1 MKKFITTLLSMLL
14 VFIATA
20 QDTANDT
27 ATAQSTGL
35 RADGKIYVVV
45 AVIVTILL
53 GLYVYIIRL
62 DRKISKLEK
71 HS

>member
-1 MKKFITTLLSMLL
+1 MKKFITTLLSILL
-14 VFIATA
+14 VFIAGA
-20 QDTANDT
+20 QETTNEV
-27 ATAQSTGL
+27 TAQSTGL

-53 GLYVYIIRL
+53 GLYIYVIRL

-71 HS
+71 QS